1 MLLPEPTTYAGSRQ
15 RVAGRVAVTLL
26 MTAAAAIAASASRA
40 GDARSAI
47 HVERPWARATPNGAK
62 VAAGYLTIRNDG
74 DAPDR
79 LVSVTS
85 EAAGRIAPH
94 TMSMTDGLMKMRPL
108 PDITVPAHATVTLRP
123 GADHLMLEDLARP
136 LKQGE
141 HFAATLS
148 FDKAGALP
156 VTFSVEAIG
165 AQAPS
170 GGPTP

>member
-1 MLLPEPTTYAGSRQ
+1 MLLPELIMHAGSRY
-15 RVAGRVAVTLL
+15 RVLRRLAVLL
-26 MTAAAAIAASASRA
+26 SMAVAAAAASSSHAE
-40 GDARSAI
+40 DAPSTI

-94 TMSMTDGLMKMRPL
+94 TMSMADGLMKMRPL
-108 PDITVPAHATVTLRP
+108 ADVTIPAHATVTLKP

-136 LKQGE
+136 LKPGE

-148 FDKAGALP
+148 FDKAGAFP

-170 GGPTP
+170 GEPKP